1 MNFMYEVSIPLIEK
15 KITGNENYVI
25 FYFLWRTRTL
35 QLSVQLVTSFNVQ
48 LLIGWKSPLK
58 VTLIVLGLS

>member
-35 QLSVQLVTSFNVQ
+35 QLSVQLVTSFYVQ
-48 LLIGWKSPLK
+48 LLIGGK
-58 VTLIVLGLS
+58 VH